1 MAEARHRGNPPA
13 HHPRGMNA
21 RRRWILILLC
31 ATFFIAVND
40 STIVYT
46 ALPSIG
52 GELAMAESLRWV
64 VVAYLLSSGTLLLL
78 GGRSADL
85 FGQRRTFLLGVGLF
99 SAMSLLCGLATSGG
113 VLITARALQG
123 TGAALMVPAALST
136 LMTTFPEG
144 PSRNRALGI
153 WGSLAG
159 IGATT
164 GLLLGG
170 PITQTLG
177 WRAIFLINVPV
188 GLAALALGPKLLP
201 PDGQRSGR
209 SGTLNLPAAVTAALA
224 LLLLTSAI
232 VEVDRASG
240 ARTVGLLAAAA
251 LLSTLFLRIER
262 HAADPL
268 VPPRLFRSRAVVGGN
283 LIILAAGISV
293 DGLLYTFTIVAQEVL
308 GRSAAWFGL
317 AMTVMTVTS
326 FLGVG
331 LGQHLVSRLGA
342 RPVAAVG
349 FALIGFGSLVTR
361 YASSD
366 AELPALL
373 AGLALFGPG
382 LGACFVAGQITA
394 LSGVTPGDAGLASGL
409 EETTFAIGNALGV
422 AVASTL
428 ILAAPSLHDGT
439 RTALTSTAAVAA
451 LGVLAA
457 LLHPGARVGVAR
469 P

>member
-1 MAEARHRGNPPA
+1 MTEARSSRSGPA
-13 HHPRGMNA
+13 HRPA
-21 RRRWILILLC
+21 STTSRRRWILILLC

-46 ALPSIG
+46 ALPAIG
-52 GELAMAESLRWV
+52 ADLAMTETLRWV

-78 GGRSADL
+78 GGRAADL
-85 FGQRRTFLLGVGLF
+85 FGQRTVFLVGVGLF
-99 SAMSLLCGLATSGG
+99 SAMSLLGGLAAAGG

-123 TGAALMVPAALST
+123 TGAALMVPAALSI
-136 LMTTFPEG
+136 LMATFPEG
-144 PSRNRALGI
+144 SPRNRALGI

-164 GLLLGG
+164 GLLVGG

-188 GLAALALGPKLLP
+188 GLAALGLGPRLLQ
-201 PDGQRSGR
+201 PDGQRSDR
-209 SGTLNLPAAVTAALA
+209 AGTLNLPGAVTAALA
-224 LLLLTSAI
+224 LLLLISGIIEA
-232 VEVDRASG
+232 DRANG

-251 LLSTLFLRIER
+251 LLIALFVRIER
-262 HAADPL
+262 RAAEPL
-268 VPPRLFRSRAVVGGN
+268 VPPRLFRSRSLVAGN
-283 LIILAAGISV
+283 LVILATGISV
-293 DGLLYTFTIVAQEVL
+293 DGLLYTFTIVAQQVL
-308 GRSAAWFGL
+308 GHSAVWFGL

-349 FALIGFGSLVTR
+349 FALIGLGSLVVR
-361 YASSD
+361 DASSD
-366 AELPALL
+366 AVLPALL

-382 LGACFVAGQITA
+382 LGACFVAGQIAA
-394 LSGVTPGDAGLASGL
+394 LSGVAPEDAGAASGL
-409 EETTFAIGNALGV
+409 EETTFALGNALGV

-428 ILAAPSLHDGT
+428 ILAAPSLHSGT
-439 RTALTSTAAVAA
+439 RTALTSTAVVAA
-451 LGVLAA
+451 LGLLAV
-457 LLHPGARVGVAR
+457 LLHLGARVGTAR